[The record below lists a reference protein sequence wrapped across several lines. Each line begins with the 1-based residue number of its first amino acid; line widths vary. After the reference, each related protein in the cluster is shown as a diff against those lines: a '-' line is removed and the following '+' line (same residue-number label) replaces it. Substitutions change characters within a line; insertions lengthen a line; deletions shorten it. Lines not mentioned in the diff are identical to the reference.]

1 MKLSTEHPRPHYHVL
16 PWLWPVRSIAQDLP
30 AFRAFLSW
38 HPRHLLLICGRG
50 WRFISQFRDQPCCRM
65 SWAQKFLNHR
75 NTPMTSS
82 CKHLEMNTT
91 ALGAFAATS
100 RLCGKQKAC
109 WQSFRNRRGS
119 SSIVMTFKSLRRHN
133 TSLLQVLLAVYLYQS
148 SSRALRNKLLCK
160 REVPHAWQLV
170 GPKAGSWLARHSV
183 ASALLRGVRA
193 GMIRHDQAWSR
204 VLFVVVSWLWAIGF
218 RHSVCVTYQA

>member
-1 MKLSTEHPRPHYHVL
+1 MACAEYRPGPASLQGFPELASAAFAPH
-16 PWLWPVRSIAQDLP
+16 LWPRLALHQPVQGSTLLPHVMGTEIPQPSKHTNDKQLQALREEHHGFGSFCSDLM
-30 AFRAFLSW
+30 ASL
-38 HPRHLLLICGRG
+38 
-50 WRFISQFRDQPCCRM
+50 
-65 SWAQKFLNHR
+65 
-75 NTPMTSS
+75 
-82 CKHLEMNTT
+82 
-91 ALGAFAATS
+91 S

-183 ASALLRGVRA
+183 ASAAARGQ
-193 GMIRHDQAWSR
+193 GGHDSA
-204 VLFVVVSWLWAIGF
+204 
-218 RHSVCVTYQA
+218 